1 MASESQ
7 VPTATLVDKLLIVPL
22 LVKVI
27 VSALFRFISLPF
39 ISKKAN
45 KPFKDIAFAALRSNL
60 AGVNAA
66 QEQWINAAQSTDQT
80 YLDIAKKAKFQ
91 PDTDI
96 LTDSGLKMH
105 WIGPKSAD
113 KIILYFHGGGY
124 VMPCN
129 PGQITWIYELQQH
142 LSKTTNVAVVMV
154 SYTLAPRGQYPLNI
168 KQAAESLGFLLTKQ
182 GTKASNIVIIGDS
195 AGGNMTL
202 GLISHLLHPH
212 PEVPKIE
219 LREPLATAVLIS
231 PWVKFSTTDDSWK
244 RNATSDMIPPIA
256 AARWASLFKGSRPS
270 DEYNEPILGD
280 AKWYAGL
287 DRVVKDVLVWGGDGE
302 VLIDSIQDFA
312 KTLKAAHAK
321 VDLVV
326 EKGAAHEDF
335 MMEKLLG
342 YSGTA
347 EGTQLIESWIAERI

>member
-1 MASESQ
+1 MASEPQ
-7 VPTATLVDKLLIVPL
+7 IPTPTLGDKLLIVPL

-27 VSALFRFISLPF
+27 GSALFRCVSLPF

-45 KPFKDIAFAALRSNL
+45 KPFKDVAFAALRSNL

-66 QEQWINAAQSTDQT
+66 QEQWMNAAQSTDQT

-91 PDTDI
+91 PDTDV
-96 LTDSGLKMH
+96 LDSGLKVH
-105 WIGPKSAD
+105 WLGPKSAE

-124 VMPCN
+124 VLSCS
-129 PGQITWIYELQQH
+129 PGHITWLYELQQD
-142 LSKTTNVAVVMV
+142 LSKKTNVAVVLV
-154 SYTLAPRGQYPLNI
+154 SYTLAPKGQYPLNI
-168 KQAAESLGFLLTKQ
+168 KQAAESLQFLLTKQ
-182 GTKASNIVIIGDS
+182 GKKASNIVIAGDS
-195 AGGNMTL
+195 AGGNMTV

-212 PEVPKIE
+212 PDVPKIE
-219 LREPLATAVLIS
+219 LSEPLATAVLIS

-256 AARWASLFKGSRPS
+256 AARWSSLFKGSKPS
-270 DEYNEPILGD
+270 DEYNEPILAD
-280 AKWYAGL
+280 AKWFSGL
-287 DRVVKDVLVWGGDGE
+287 DKIVKDILVWGGDSE
-302 VLIDSIQDFA
+302 VLIDSIQDFT
-312 KTLKAAHAK
+312 KTLKAAHPK

-335 MMEKLLG
+335 LMDKLLG
-342 YSGTA
+342 YSGKA